1 MKAAQTKSNTYQK
14 LITLF
19 VAGRNHNTTTAY
31 HLDLLDFSKHLRTK
45 SLPNATH
52 QLLASGHHA
61 ANARATEYRCAL
73 IERGLKPATVNRRL
87 ATLRALVKLAVNLGY
102 IDWQLRPDKVRE
114 LVYRDTSGPT
124 PEAIAKMLQL
134 LADQPTALAARNTAI
149 LRLLFDLGLRRGEVA
164 KLDLVD
170 VDSVNDTIAVTTKG
184 HPHKDTLTL
193 PEPTRAALV
202 SWIGFRGRQQG
213 PLFTSATSGRGRRI
227 TGKAIWRMTT
237 KLGHLVGTKARPHG
251 FRHAA
256 ITEALNQTN
265 GNVQAVQRFSRHK
278 DVRVV
283 LTYDDNRQNLAG
295 QVAQAVAQSI

>member
-1 MKAAQTKSNTYQK
+1 LSG
-14 LITLF
+14 I
-19 VAGRNHNTTTAY
+19 HN
-31 HLDLLDFSKHLRTK
+31 LLDFSKHLRTK
-45 SLPNATH
+45 SLLDACH
-52 QLLASGHHA
+52 RLLANTRRA
-61 ANARATEYRCAL
+61 ANTLAIEYRTSL

-87 ATLRALVKLAVNLGY
+87 ATLRALVKLAINLGY

-114 LVYRDTSGPT
+114 LAYRDTSGPT
-124 PEAIAKMLQL
+124 PEAIANMLQL
-134 LADQPTALAARNTAI
+134 LAEQGTALAARNTAI

-184 HPHKDTLTL
+184 LPHKDTLTL

-202 SWIGFRGRQQG
+202 SWIGFRGRQPG

-237 KLGHLVGTKARPHG
+237 KLGNQVGTKARPHG

-283 LTYDDNRQNLAG
+283 LTYDDNRKDLGGRISNLLAN
-295 QVAQAVAQSI
+295 QL